1 MFGTIF
7 IVAAQVFLWAVLHPD
22 YAMLLTA
29 LGGLCF
35 CIDENRRQI
44 IKAIK
49 ENK

>member
-1 MFGTIF
+1 MFGLIF
-7 IVAAQVFLWAVLHPD
+7 IIAGQLFLWGADNPTFGIF
-22 YAMLLTA
+22 LTG

-44 IKAIK
+44 IKAIE